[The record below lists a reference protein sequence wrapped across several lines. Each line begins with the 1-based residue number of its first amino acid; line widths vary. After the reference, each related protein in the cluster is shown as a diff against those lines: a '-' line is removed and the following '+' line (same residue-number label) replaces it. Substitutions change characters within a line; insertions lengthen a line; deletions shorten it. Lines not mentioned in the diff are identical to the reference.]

1 MTAVTSAWNRLLAF
15 VGRFSMYRL
24 VLIALALLTVISLL
38 LSLFDAVTPSTLALL
53 VTFAVLN
60 IVCVLVDLVGQR
72 VTGRAWRYE
81 SSLITAGILLF
92 VLYPT
97 TEAMGLVGIAI
108 AGAVASAS
116 KYVIAWRG
124 RHIVNPAAF
133 GATVLSIVTAA
144 TGVYALGA
152 AGWWVGTPALAA
164 PVLLL
169 GFFVVARA
177 DKLRPVLLFLVI
189 ALVVASV
196 RVSLAFASTG
206 QAVDAGQVLS
216 MVLWSSPFFFLA
228 AFMFSEPLTQP
239 PRRWQQYIVA
249 VVVGVFA
256 GAPLSVGVLTFGPEA
271 AVVIG
276 NLVAFAFAY
285 ATRASLKLTFLGRE
299 QLTPSVEE
307 LSFRASRMMRFD
319 AGQYLEL
326 EVPHAYADARGT
338 RREFSIVSAPEELPV
353 VKVAMRRG
361 SQSSYK
367 KALAAIDPGAELSVT
382 GVWGDF
388 VLPAKTSTPVLMVA
402 AGIGVTPFV
411 SQLRHLRL
419 ERQGGGARDVV
430 FVYVA
435 SGAEELAFRQDLE
448 DAGIPVI
455 VFTRDE
461 PTDLPP
467 HWTWAQGVR
476 LDAAGLE
483 QVVPDL
489 ASRHAYISGPPG
501 LIADLA
507 PALEKAHGLT
517 TDAFSGY

>member
-1 MTAVTSAWNRLLAF
+1 MTAVTAAWNRLLAF
-15 VGRFSMYRL
+15 VGRYSMYRL
-24 VLIALALLTVISLL
+24 VLIALGLLTLISLT
-38 LSLFDAVTPSTLALL
+38 LSLFDAVTPGPLALI
-53 VTFAVLN
+53 VTFVVLN
-60 IVCVLVDLVGQR
+60 VVCVLVDLAGQR
-72 VTGRAWRYE
+72 LTGRAWRYE

-97 TEAMGLVGIAI
+97 VDPMGLLGIAI

-133 GATVLSIVTAA
+133 GATVLSIITAA
-144 TGVYALGA
+144 SGVYALGA
-152 AGWWVGTPALAA
+152 AGWWVGAPALAA
-164 PVLLL
+164 PVILL

-177 DKLRPVLLFLVI
+177 DKMRPLLLFLAV
-189 ALVVASV
+189 ALVVNAV
-196 RVSLAFASTG
+196 RVSLAYAGAG
-206 QAVDAGQVLS
+206 QAVDLGQLLS

-239 PRRWQQYIVA
+239 PRRWQQYVVA
-249 VVVGVFA
+249 VVVGVLA
-256 GAPLSVGVLTFGPEA
+256 GAPLTVGVLTFGPEA

-276 NLVAFAFAY
+276 NLVAFAFAH

-326 EVPHAYADARGT
+326 EVPHAHPDARGT
-338 RREFSIVSAPEELPV
+338 RREFSIVSAPDELPV
-353 VKVAMRRG
+353 IKVAMRRG

-367 KALAAIDPGAELSVT
+367 KALAEIQPGAALSVT

-388 VLPAKTSTPVLMVA
+388 VLPAKESTPVLMVA

-411 SQLRHLRL
+411 SQLRHLRAQRR
-419 ERQGGGARDVV
+419 EGAARDVV

-461 PTDLPP
+461 PTELPA
-467 HWTWAQGVR
+467 HWTWAKGVR

-489 ASRHAYISGPPG
+489 AARHAYISGPPG

>member
-1 MTAVTSAWNRLLAF
+1 M
-15 VGRFSMYRL
+15 
-24 VLIALALLTVISLL
+24 
-38 LSLFDAVTPSTLALL
+38 
-53 VTFAVLN
+53 VLN
-60 IVCVLVDLVGQR
+60 VVCVLVDLVGQR
-72 VTGRAWRYE
+72 LTGRAWRYE

-97 TEAMGLVGIAI
+97 VEPMGLVGIAI

-133 GATVLSIVTAA
+133 GATALSVITALSGA
-144 TGVYALGA
+144 YALGA
-152 AGWWVGTPALAA
+152 AGWWVGTPGLAA
-164 PVLLL
+164 PVILL
-169 GFFVVARA
+169 GFFVVVRA
-177 DKLRPVLLFLVI
+177 DKLGPVLLFLVI
-189 ALVVASV
+189 ALVVAAV
-196 RVSLAFASTG
+196 RVSLAFAGVG
-206 QAVDAGQVLS
+206 QAIDAGQLLTT
-216 MVLWSSPFFFLA
+216 VLWSSPFFFLA

-249 VVVGVFA
+249 VVVGVLA
-256 GAPLSVGVLTFGPEA
+256 GAPLTVGTLTFGPEA
-271 AVVIG
+271 AVVVG

-307 LSFRASRMMRFD
+307 LSFRASRMLRFD

-326 EVPHAYADARGT
+326 EVPHAHADSRGT

-367 KALAAIDPGAELSVT
+367 KALAAIEPGAELSVT

-388 VLPAKTSTPVLMVA
+388 VLPAKTSVPVLMVA

-411 SQLRHLRL
+411 SQLRHLRR
-419 ERQGGGARDVV
+419 EGGARDVV

-448 DAGIPVI
+448 DAGVPVI

-461 PTDLPP
+461 PTDLPA
-467 HWTWAQGVR
+467 HWTWAKGVR
-476 LDAAGLE
+476 LDADGLV
-483 QVVPDL
+483 QVVPDI